1 MIKEMG
7 SINQFIDSVYVI
19 NMDKDTKRLAEI
31 DTSLKAVNIRYERFP
46 AIDGSLISIEANLA
60 PICMKFC
67 TNGMKGCAL
76 SHHAVWKKAIEKGD
90 KTVMVMEDDA
100 IIPDDINERIAD
112 VFARLPHDWDILYVG
127 CRYMCNDRQD
137 VAKVGNF
144 LAGTSPEQYDREIKK
159 VKGSIG
165 SHAIIYKTEFLKKI
179 VNELIYTHID
189 AQLVL
194 WTKEFKANAYGL
206 YPDLVKVDES
216 KVESN
221 LSDSF
226 PPLLVTG
233 LNQVNLV
240 EGIPLGWM
248 LNESSFKIAGLN
260 INVVS
265 LVFMA
270 LVFFLPWRGVVGIF
284 VWLLLELVASR
295 GDFKGAAK
303 FLLFGGV
310 TLLARHCVNRVKK
323 GL

>member
-1 MIKEMG
+1 MG

-31 DTSLKAVNIRYERFP
+31 DASLRAVGIRYERFA
-46 AIDGSLISIEANLA
+46 AIDGSLISGDSQLA

-112 VFARLPHDWDILYVG
+112 VFSRIPYEWDILYVG
-127 CRYMCNDRQD
+127 CRYMCNDKEG

-144 LAGTSPEQYDREIKK
+144 IFGTSPEQYDGEIKK

-179 VNELIYTHID
+179 IDEMIYTHID
-189 AQLVL
+189 GQLIL
-194 WTKEFKANAYGL
+194 WTKEFKANAFGL

-216 KVESN
+216 KTESN

-248 LNESSFKIAGLN
+248 LNESTFKIAGLN
-260 INVVS
+260 INLVS

-270 LVFFLPWRGVVGIF
+270 LVL
-284 VWLLLELVASR
+284 
-295 GDFKGAAK
+295 
-303 FLLFGGV
+303 
-310 TLLARHCVNRVKK
+310 
-323 GL
+323 

>member
-1 MIKEMG
+1 MA

-31 DTSLKAVNIRYERFP
+31 DAALRAVGIRYERFP
-46 AIDGSLISIEANLA
+46 AIDGSLISREANIA
-60 PICMKFC
+60 PTCVKFC

-76 SHHAVWKKAIEKGD
+76 SHHAVWKKAIENGD

-112 VFARLPHDWDILYVG
+112 VFARIPYDWDILYVG
-127 CRYMCNDRQD
+127 CRYLCNDRED

-144 LAGTSPEQYDREIKK
+144 LAGTTPEKYDGEIKK

-179 VNELIYTHID
+179 INELIYTHID

-194 WTKEFKANAYGL
+194 WTKEFGANAYGL
-206 YPDLVKVDES
+206 YPDLVKVDDS
-216 KVESN
+216 KAESN

-240 EGIPLGWM
+240 DGIPLGWM
-248 LNESSFKIAGLN
+248 LSESSFKIAGLN
-260 INVVS
+260 LNLIS
-265 LVFMA
+265 IVFMV
-270 LVFFLPWRGVVGIF
+270 LVLFLPWRFVGAVF
-284 VWLLLELVASR
+284 GWLLVEFLVSR
-295 GDFKGAAK
+295 GDFKGVAK
-303 FLLFGGV
+303 FLLFGGFA
-310 TLLARHCVNRVKK
+310 LLVRHCVDRIKNSVPS
-323 GL
+323 

>member
-1 MIKEMG
+1 MG

-19 NMDKDTKRLAEI
+19 NMDKDRKRLAEI
-31 DTSLKAVNIRYERFP
+31 DASLKRVGIRYERFP
-46 AIDGSLISIEANLA
+46 AIDGSLVSLDSQLA

-76 SHHAVWKKAIEKGD
+76 SHHAVWKKAIENGD

-112 VFARLPHDWDILYVG
+112 VFARIPYEWDILYVG
-127 CRYMCNDRQD
+127 CRYMCNDREN

-144 LAGTSPEQYDREIKK
+144 ILGTTPEQYDGEIKK

-179 VNELIYTHID
+179 IDEQIYTHID
-189 AQLVL
+189 GQLLL
-194 WTKEFKANAYGL
+194 WTKELDAKAYGL

-216 KVESN
+216 KTESN

-233 LNQVNLV
+233 LNKVNLV

-270 LVFFLPWRGVVGIF
+270 LVLFLPWHLVPWVFG
-284 VWLLLELVASR
+284 WLLVEFIASR
-295 GDFKGAAK
+295 GDFKGVAR
-303 FLLFGGV
+303 FLLFGGGA
-310 TLLARHCVNRVKK
+310 LLIRHCADRLKK
-323 GL
+323 AV